1 MPSIPYKHV
10 QSTHSGRFLIT
21 FFHHLFQVLP
31 EVKELVVLRQS
42 NTDVILQLARTMVPI
57 TVEKGEIVAQQGQP
71 DDSMY
76 IIAEVQFWLLSTDP
90 IMLWS

>member
-1 MPSIPYKHV
+1 MHHV
-10 QSTHSGRFLIT
+10 FSSRSLRDLIT
-21 FFHHLFQVLP
+21 LSQVLP
-31 EVKELVVLRQS
+31 EVKELVVLRKS

-76 IIAEVQFWLLSTDP
+76 IIAEVQ
-90 IMLWS
+90 

>member
-1 MPSIPYKHV
+1 MHHHV
-10 QSTHSGRFLIT
+10 FSSHCLIAS
-21 FFHHLFQVLP
+21 QVLP
-31 EVKELVVLRQS
+31 EVKELVVLRKS

-76 IIAEVQFWLLSTDP
+76 IIAEVQ
-90 IMLWS
+90 